1 MGGILGNEA
10 WRRSNGGLWLPRVFG
25 MPETVYGWCC
35 CGSEFVLCQNPLNCG
50 NCQEGEPEHGDDMPV
65 TVTGISGE
73 CIDCERYDDILNI
86 SLPFMRSYPG
96 YCFWETYI
104 YYLET
109 VSCWLARPTIGWTL
123 WLLGC
128 QNPTYY
134 FWQLRLLMDTG
145 YAGYSNSVVYM
156 SDIFD
161 EKPLCFNTQYNLSLY
176 EIASSFTDP
185 EGYLYCDYSESSA
198 VIGPMVK

>member
-1 MGGILGNEA
+1 MVRRGMG
-10 WRRSNGGLWLPRVFG
+10 FG
-25 MPETVYGWCC
+25 FEPAGCC
-35 CGSEFVLCQNPLNCG
+35 CGDFVLCPFPQPCG
-50 NCQEGEPEHGDDMPV
+50 NCEEGEPEYGDDMPV
-65 TVTGISGE
+65 TVTGISGD
-73 CIDCERYDDILNI
+73 CVDCERYDSILNI

-96 YCFWETYI
+96 NCYWDTYV

-109 VSCWLARPTIGWTL
+109 ISCWPRRPTISWQL

-134 FWQLRLLMDTG
+134 FWRLRLRMDDG
-145 YAGYSNSVVYM
+145 YVGSENIVVYM
-156 SDIFD
+156 SEIFD

-176 EIASSFTDP
+176 EITSGFTDP